1 MKGWR
6 EKRKK
11 GLGMERRREKRE
23 DGWKT
28 RRGEK
33 EGWSMARWRRRER
46 MVEWKTE
53 GRRRGKG

>member
-6 EKRKK
+6 GKRKK

-33 EGWSMARWRRRER
+33 EGWSMAR
-46 MVEWKTE
+46 
-53 GRRRGKG
+53 